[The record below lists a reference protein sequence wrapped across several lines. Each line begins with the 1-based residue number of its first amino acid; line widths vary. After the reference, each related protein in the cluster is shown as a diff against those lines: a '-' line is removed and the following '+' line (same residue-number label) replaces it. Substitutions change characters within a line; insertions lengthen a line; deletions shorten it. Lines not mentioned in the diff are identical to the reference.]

1 VYSRFFLALIP
12 LDVKPEVMKEINYMR
27 QRARAAEKV
36 RNLALPFQQ
45 QLTSYALAAT
55 AAGVSILALASPS
68 EGKIVYKQA
77 HRVIG
82 DGASFNL
89 DLAGDGTV
97 DLTIVNQ
104 HHHHCTTDGFCS
116 STQFLNAKMA
126 GANQV
131 VYNVY
136 GAVAMKPGMQ
146 IGAKN
151 VWRGGLQNMAVM
163 LGSFGTSGV
172 GGSWVNVK
180 NRYLGVKFDIKG
192 QTHFGWVRLNVQV
205 QIPQIITATLTGYA
219 YETVANQA
227 ITAGQTKGTENTN
240 IEQPDAALTT
250 PSPAPATLA
259 ALALGTPGLS
269 IWRRKESV
277 GDRQ

>member
-1 VYSRFFLALIP
+1 
-12 LDVKPEVMKEINYMR
+12 
-27 QRARAAEKV
+27 
-36 RNLALPFQQ
+36 
-45 QLTSYALAAT
+45 
-55 AAGVSILALASPS
+55 
-68 EGKIVYKQA
+68 
-77 HRVIG
+77 
-82 DGASFNL
+82 
-89 DLAGDGTV
+89 
-97 DLTIVNQ
+97 
-104 HHHHCTTDGFCS
+104 
-116 STQFLNAKMA
+116 
-126 GANQV
+126 
-131 VYNVY
+131 
-136 GAVAMKPGMQ
+136 MQ

>member
-1 VYSRFFLALIP
+1 
-12 LDVKPEVMKEINYMR
+12 MR
-27 QRARAAEKV
+27 QRVQPTKKV
-36 RNLALPFQQ
+36 RNLALPYQQ

-55 AAGVSILALASPS
+55 AAGVSILALTAPS

-89 DLAGDGTV
+89 DLTGDGTV
-97 DLTIVNQ
+97 DLTIVNK

-116 STQFLNAKMA
+116 STQFLNVKMA

-146 IGAKN
+146 IGSRNA
-151 VWRGGLQNMAVM
+151 WRVGTQNMAVM

-180 NRYLGVKFDIKG
+180 NRFLGVKFEIKG

-219 YETVANQA
+219 YETIANKP
-227 ITAGQTKGTENTN
+227 ITAGQTKG
-240 IEQPDAALTT
+240 PDATSVQEPNASVTA
-250 PSPAPATLA
+250 PSPQRATLA
-259 ALALGTPGLS
+259 ALALGAPGLS
-269 IWRRKESV
+269 IWRRKELV
-277 GDRQ
+277 G